1 MALASCP
8 HALFYWEPILIG
20 SRLCLLDFSPQRC
33 GVRYE
38 YCYQSV
44 AKYYSVMNCVSKSD
58 MSVLYTDEVRSD
70 FKAKGILLIKQ
81 QIKIT

>member
-1 MALASCP
+1 
-8 HALFYWEPILIG
+8 
-20 SRLCLLDFSPQRC
+20 
-33 GVRYE
+33 
-38 YCYQSV
+38 V

-81 QIKIT
+81 QIKITWIQWQSLIQILWEFIWKNHSATLVHND